1 MTLCDPLY
9 PTIFNM
15 VVDAVLRQWVMGMSE
30 EEGVPYCFGRAVQ
43 NMAVIFYA
51 NDSLLVSTSNERL
64 HRAFNNFTAF
74 FDRMGL

>member
-1 MTLCDPLY
+1 
-9 PTIFNM
+9 
-15 VVDAVLRQWVMGMSE
+15 MGMSE

-43 NMAVIFYA
+43 NMALIFYA